1 MEEDASEETMNSQDE
16 MAVRQALCEATVQTA
31 ELIAE
36 ALKREKYQA
45 ARASMVSALA
55 DLVRAWR
62 S

>member
-1 MEEDASEETMNSQDE
+1 MITQDE

-45 ARASMVSALA
+45 VRASMVSALA

>member
-45 ARASMVSALA
+45 VRASMVSALA

>member
-1 MEEDASEETMNSQDE
+1 MEKDASEEAMITQDE

-45 ARASMVSALA
+45 VRASMVSALA